1 MRTTRGR
8 DMVTAMKTLM
18 LLRHAKSDWND
29 AALEDFDRA
38 LAPRGRKATP
48 RIANWMTAHRTLPD
62 HALVSAAVR
71 TVQTW
76 QFLCDTL
83 GREIPADIRRDL
95 YLASAGTLLAAIEET
110 PSDVATLMVVG
121 HNPGMEVLANMLAGP
136 GSDEGEILRMT
147 GGFPTA
153 GLAVFSLPGDAW
165 NTLSG
170 DGAVLRRFVR
180 PRELADG

>member
-1 MRTTRGR
+1 
-8 DMVTAMKTLM
+8 MKTLM

-29 AALEDFDRA
+29 AALDDFDRT

-48 RIANWMTAHRTLPD
+48 RVAGWMTAHRTLPD
-62 HALVSAAVR
+62 RALVSAAVR

-76 QFLCDTL
+76 QLLCETL
-83 GREIPADIRRDL
+83 GREISSDIRKDL

-110 PSDVATLMVVG
+110 QETVRTLMVVG

-136 GSDEGEILRMT
+136 GSDEGEILRMA

-170 DGAVLRRFVR
+170 DGAVLQAFVR
-180 PRELADG
+180 PRELREG